1 MLKEQLLKRCEEVR
15 LRPGEA
21 AALVDRM
28 KHGTFSEAD
37 CQRVLEM
44 RDAAQERLTIPQ
56 AEVRGFLHGPLPPGR
71 TAERH
76 QQVLA
81 VGLSLGERLEAVEN
95 RLAMG

>member
-1 MLKEQLLKRCEEVR
+1 MLKEQLLKRFEEIKP
-15 LRPGEA
+15 RPGEA

-28 KHGTFSEAD
+28 KNGTFSEAD
-37 CQRVLEM
+37 RQRVLEIL
-44 RDAAQERLTIPQ
+44 DAEQEMLTIPQ
-56 AEVRGFLHGPLPPGR
+56 AEVRGFLHGPLLPGR